1 MLVKFQPL
9 RCIKVQTDYEDQA
22 EGLAEHEGEWKSTFL
37 RSHAVAEEPVHGNH
51 IQTGQVS
58 LPRRE

>member
-22 EGLAEHEGEWKSTFL
+22 EGLAEHEGE
-37 RSHAVAEEPVHGNH
+37 
-51 IQTGQVS
+51 
-58 LPRRE
+58 